1 MRRMA
6 CSAMPFGEGRGRQ
19 VDIGF
24 ECVSQGVHAGRRAD
38 KGGQGDRQVGIEDA
52 ELGRDLPANDWVFVA
67 AGRIVQHGEG
77 RDFAGSAVGRG
88 DAGEIGQVVCDFV
101 AAQILGDA
109 ASVGRED
116 ADHLGHV
123 HGRATAEADDGG
135 AAFSSVSLG
144 SIFDGFLGRLT
155 RTVFEIDGM
164 GDITEGGGDGF
175 HGADFP

>member
-1 MRRMA
+1 MA
-6 CSAMPFGEGRGRQ
+6 CSAMPSVMGVAAR

-24 ECVSQGVHAGRRAD
+24 ERVGQGVHASGCAD
-38 KGGQGDRQVGIEDA
+38 EGGQGDRQVGIEDA
-52 ELGRDLPANDWVFVA
+52 ELGRDFPANDRIFVA
-67 AGRIVQHGEG
+67 AGGIVQHGKG

-123 HGRATAEADDGG
+123 HRRATAEADDGV
-135 AAFSSVSLG
+135 AAFLLVRLG
-144 SIFDGFLGRLT
+144 TFLNGFLGRLT

-164 GDITEGGGDGF
+164 GDVAESGGDCF